1 MTPELDQLT
10 ALDARP
16 LAQIDA
22 IRDTPFTSFTS
33 SQLDGLGCQFTLTVP
48 APSLVAECL

>member
-22 IRDTPFTSFTS
+22 IRDTPFTGFTS
-33 SQLDGLGCQFTLTVP
+33 SQLDGVGCQFTLTVP
-48 APSLVAECL
+48 APLLVVACL